1 MPLPISSKM
10 NGIKIFLSLI
20 IICTEPSLWG
30 ENSVQ
35 PNLDRKKEAP
45 TQPKLSTITPVPS
58 KLKKFMPSR
67 HNQKLEEAKK
77 GDFDL
82 VMIGDSITHTWDSQK
97 DFKKIFRNIRVLNL
111 GFAGD
116 RTQNVLW
123 RIQNGALVN
132 VSPKLVTLM
141 IGTNHLH
148 NVRKN
153 HQPDETADILL
164 GIQKV
169 IKEIQARLPDSN
181 IIVFSVFPRKNPT
194 EYGRVKAL
202 NKELPKVA
210 DNRQIFH
217 EDINEVFLDQSGE
230 ISKNLYLQDGLHL
243 TEKGYAAWGK
253 ALLPILKKYGL

>member
-1 MPLPISSKM
+1 M
-10 NGIKIFLSLI
+10 NGIKIILSLI
-20 IICTEPSLWG
+20 ILSGGSNLCG
-30 ENSVQ
+30 QNSAQ
-35 PNLDRKKEAP
+35 PHQDRKNEAP
-45 TQPKLSTITPVPS
+45 SQPKLSTITPVPS

-77 GDFDL
+77 GDFDV

-97 DFKKIFRNIRVLNL
+97 DFKKIFEKVRVLNL

-123 RIQNGALVN
+123 RIQNGALEN

-153 HQPDETADILL
+153 HQPDETADILV
-164 GIQKV
+164 GIQEV
-169 IKEIQARLPDSN
+169 IKEIQTRLPDAK

-194 EYGRVKAL
+194 ENGRVKAL

-217 EDINEVFLDQSGE
+217 EDINKVFLDQSGE
-230 ISKNLYLQDGLHL
+230 ISKNLYLRDGLHL

>member
-1 MPLPISSKM
+1 MK
-10 NGIKIFLSLI
+10 GIKIFLTLVI
-20 IICTEPSLWG
+20 LTTGYSLWG
-30 ENSVQ
+30 QNSIKPVQ
-35 PNLDRKKEAP
+35 DRKKE
-45 TQPKLSTITPVPS
+45 STTTPVPS

-97 DFKKIFRNIRVLNL
+97 DFKKIFRKIRVLNL

-123 RIQNGALVN
+123 RIQNGALEN

-148 NVRKN
+148 NLRKN

-164 GIQKV
+164 GIQEV
-169 IKEIQARLPDSN
+169 IMEIQTRLPDSKV
-181 IIVFSVFPRKNPT
+181 IVFSVFPRKNPT
-194 EYGRVKAL
+194 EYGRVKVL

-217 EDINEVFLDQSGE
+217 EDINEVFLDQSGQ
-230 ISKNLYLQDGLHL
+230 ISENLYLRDGLHL
-243 TEKGYAAWGK
+243 TEEGYAVWGK
-253 ALLPILKKYGL
+253 TLLPILGKYGL

>member
-1 MPLPISSKM
+1 M
-10 NGIKIFLSLI
+10 NGIKILLSLI
-20 IICTEPSLWG
+20 ILSIGSNLWG
-30 ENSVQ
+30 QISVQ
-35 PNLDRKKEAP
+35 PNKDRKKEAP
-45 TQPKLSTITPVPS
+45 SQHKLSTITPVPS

-97 DFKKIFRNIRVLNL
+97 DFKKIFGNIRVLNL

-123 RIQNGALVN
+123 RIQNGAVEN

-153 HQPDETADILL
+153 HQPDKTAEILL
-164 GIQKV
+164 GIQEV
-169 IKEIQARLPDSN
+169 IKEIQARLPDAK

-217 EDINEVFLDQSGE
+217 EDINEVFLDQSGL
-230 ISKNLYLQDGLHL
+230 ISKNLYLRDGLHL

>member
-1 MPLPISSKM
+1 M

-20 IICTEPSLWG
+20 ILSSGSNLWG
-30 ENSVQ
+30 QNSVQ
-35 PNLDRKKEAP
+35 PNKDRKKDALN
-45 TQPKLSTITPVPS
+45 QPKLSTITPVPS
-58 KLKKFMPSR
+58 GLKKFMPSR

-77 GDFDL
+77 RDFDV
-82 VMIGDSITHTWDSQK
+82 VMIGDSITHTWDFQK

-123 RIQNGALVN
+123 RIQNGALDN

-148 NVRKN
+148 NLRKN
-153 HQPDETADILL
+153 HHPDETADILL
-164 GIQKV
+164 GIEEV
-169 IKEIQARLPDSN
+169 IKEIQARLPDAK

-202 NKELPKVA
+202 NKELPKIA
-210 DNRQIFH
+210 DDRQIFH
-217 EDINEVFLDQSGE
+217 EDINEVFLDQSGQ
-230 ISKNLYLQDGLHL
+230 ISKNLYLRDGLHL
-243 TEKGYAAWGK
+243 TEKGYAVWGK

>member
-1 MPLPISSKM
+1 M
-10 NGIKIFLSLI
+10 NGIKFLLTLFILSSGI
-20 IICTEPSLWG
+20 TLWG
-30 ENSVQ
+30 QKSVQ
-35 PNLDRKKEAP
+35 PGQDRKKQSL
-45 TQPKLSTITPVPS
+45 TQQKSPTITPAPS

-67 HNQKLEEAKK
+67 HNQKLEEAKS

-82 VMIGDSITHTWDSQK
+82 VMIGDSITHSWDAQK
-97 DFKKIFRNIRVLNL
+97 DFKKIFQNIRVLNL

-123 RIQNGALVN
+123 RIQNGALEN
-132 VSPKLVTLM
+132 VSPKVVTMM

-153 HQPDETADILL
+153 HQPDETADIVL
-164 GIQKV
+164 GIQEV
-169 IKEIQARLPDSN
+169 IKEIQKRLPDSK
-181 IIVFSVFPRKNPT
+181 IILFSVFPRKDPT

-202 NKELPKVA
+202 NKQLPSVA

-217 EDINEVFLDQSGE
+217 EDINEVFLNQSDQ
-230 ISKNLYLQDGLHL
+230 ISKNLYSRDGLHL
-243 TEKGYAAWGK
+243 NDQGYAAWGK

>member
-1 MPLPISSKM
+1 
-10 NGIKIFLSLI
+10 
-20 IICTEPSLWG
+20 
-30 ENSVQ
+30 
-35 PNLDRKKEAP
+35 
-45 TQPKLSTITPVPS
+45 
-58 KLKKFMPSR
+58 MPSR

-97 DFKKIFRNIRVLNL
+97 DLKTIFRKIRVLNL

-123 RIQNGALVN
+123 RIQNGALEN

-153 HQPDETADILL
+153 HQPDETPDIII
-164 GIQKV
+164 GIHEV
-169 IKEIQARLPDSN
+169 IKEIQARLPDAK

-194 EYGRVKAL
+194 EYGRVKACL
-202 NKELPKVA
+202 
-210 DNRQIFH
+210 
-217 EDINEVFLDQSGE
+217 
-230 ISKNLYLQDGLHL
+230 LYTSPSPRDGLL
-243 TEKGYAAWGK
+243 SRMPSSA
-253 ALLPILKKYGL
+253 

>member
-1 MPLPISSKM
+1 M

-20 IICTEPSLWG
+20 ILSSGSNLCGQI
-30 ENSVQ
+30 SVQ
-35 PNLDRKKEAP
+35 TNKDRKKEAP
-45 TQPKLSTITPVPS
+45 SQPKLSTITPVPS

-97 DFKKIFRNIRVLNL
+97 DFKKIFRKIRVLNL

-123 RIQNGALVN
+123 RIQNGALEN
-132 VSPKLVTLM
+132 VSPRLVTLM

-153 HQPDETADILL
+153 HQPDESPDILM
-164 GIQKV
+164 GIQEV
-169 IKEIQARLPDSN
+169 IKEIQARLSDSK

-202 NKELPKVA
+202 NRELPKVA

-217 EDINEVFLDQSGE
+217 EDINEVFLDQSGQ
-230 ISKNLYLQDGLHL
+230 ISKNLYLRDGLHL